1 MTTGPDLPR
10 PVDPTRMAD
19 IEAAADAALLAPSV
33 HNTQPWLLV
42 LHPDRIDVR
51 ADRSRRLPVLD
62 PAGRELMLSVGAAV
76 LNTRVELAAR
86 GRAVEVDRSART
98 TDPDLA
104 AVVHLVDGPPDSALA
119 ALAPQVRA
127 RRTNRRGYTDDPVP
141 PDVLDRVLVAA
152 AAEDTVAVPVLT
164 EDQHRLVARLAQDAD
179 AEQNADPAYRH
190 ELRIWTNRDTR
201 SGDGVP
207 STTVPRVDG
216 SAQDDVPVRDFD
228 TRGLGALPAAT
239 RAGRT
244 GALVVLAS
252 HADDER
258 AWVRAGEAM
267 ERVLLELTA
276 DGWAAGPLSQV
287 TEVPRTRA
295 SLGREL
301 CWGCTRSCCCGS
313 AGRCPPRPAPDEPV
327 TRWSAAA
334 PDLLPDHPRPLP
346 GPHRLARGPR
356 CTGRPGPARSSPA
369 GVRRTRGDDV
379 GVSPPPS
386 VVVGVDSGPAST
398 AAAREGAAQ
407 ARRRLLPLHLVAGA
421 PSILTVIPSGGA
433 GGSRRRSRWVLGRCS
448 SGSRCCR
455 TS

>member
-1 MTTGPDLPR
+1 
-10 PVDPTRMAD
+10 MAD

-86 GRAVEVDRSART
+86 GRAVGVDRSART

-141 PDVLDRVLVAA
+141 PDVLDRVLAAA

-301 CWGCTRSCCCGS
+301 CWGVHPQLLLRIGRAVPTAASPRRARHEVVSGS
-313 AGRCPPRPAPDEPV
+313 TRPAPGPPPV
-327 TRWSAAA
+327 PCPGPTGWPAARGA
-334 PDLLPDHPRPLP
+334 RAARDLP
-346 GPHRLARGPR
+346 GHHLPVSDGRGG
-356 CTGRPGPARSSPA
+356 T
-369 GVRRTRGDDV
+369 T
-379 GVSPPPS
+379 
-386 VVVGVDSGPAST
+386 
-398 AAAREGAAQ
+398 
-407 ARRRLLPLHLVAGA
+407 
-421 PSILTVIPSGGA
+421 
-433 GGSRRRSRWVLGRCS
+433 WV
-448 SGSRCCR
+448 
-455 TS
+455 

>member
-301 CWGCTRSCCCGS
+301 CWGVHPQLLLRIGRAVPTAASPRRARHEVVSGS
-313 AGRCPPRPAPDEPV
+313 TRPAPGPPPV
-327 TRWSAAA
+327 PCPGPTGWPAARGA
-334 PDLLPDHPRPLP
+334 RAARDLP
-346 GPHRLARGPR
+346 GHHLPVSDGRGG
-356 CTGRPGPARSSPA
+356 T
-369 GVRRTRGDDV
+369 T
-379 GVSPPPS
+379 
-386 VVVGVDSGPAST
+386 
-398 AAAREGAAQ
+398 
-407 ARRRLLPLHLVAGA
+407 
-421 PSILTVIPSGGA
+421 
-433 GGSRRRSRWVLGRCS
+433 WV
-448 SGSRCCR
+448 
-455 TS
+455 

>member
-104 AVVHLVDGPPDSALA
+104 AVVDLVDGPPDSALA

-301 CWGCTRSCCCGS
+301 CWGVHPQLLLRIGRAVPTAASPRRARHEVVSGS
-313 AGRCPPRPAPDEPV
+313 TRPAPGPPPV
-327 TRWSAAA
+327 PCPGPTGWPAARGA
-334 PDLLPDHPRPLP
+334 RAARDLP
-346 GPHRLARGPR
+346 GHHLPVSDGRGG
-356 CTGRPGPARSSPA
+356 T
-369 GVRRTRGDDV
+369 T
-379 GVSPPPS
+379 
-386 VVVGVDSGPAST
+386 
-398 AAAREGAAQ
+398 
-407 ARRRLLPLHLVAGA
+407 
-421 PSILTVIPSGGA
+421 
-433 GGSRRRSRWVLGRCS
+433 WV
-448 SGSRCCR
+448 
-455 TS
+455 

>member
-10 PVDPTRMAD
+10 PVDPTRLAD

-42 LHPDRIDVR
+42 LHPDRIEVR
-51 ADRSRRLPVLD
+51 ADRSRQLHVLD
-62 PAGRELMLSVGAAV
+62 PAGRELHLSVGAAV

-104 AVVHLVDGPPDSALA
+104 AVLRLVDGPPDRSLA
-119 ALAPQVRA
+119 ALAPHVRP

-141 PDVLDRVLVAA
+141 PDVLDRVLAAA

-190 ELRIWTNRDTR
+190 ELRTWTNRDPR

-216 SAQDDVPVRDFD
+216 SAEDDIPVRDFD

-301 CWGCTRSCCCGS
+301 CWGVHPQLLLRIGRAVPTAASPRRARDEVVSGS
-313 AGRCPPRPAPDEPV
+313 TRPAPGPPPV
-327 TRWSAAA
+327 PCPGPTGWPAARGA
-334 PDLLPDHPRPLP
+334 RAARDLP
-346 GPHRLARGPR
+346 GHRLPVSDGRGG
-356 CTGRPGPARSSPA
+356 T
-369 GVRRTRGDDV
+369 T
-379 GVSPPPS
+379 
-386 VVVGVDSGPAST
+386 
-398 AAAREGAAQ
+398 
-407 ARRRLLPLHLVAGA
+407 
-421 PSILTVIPSGGA
+421 
-433 GGSRRRSRWVLGRCS
+433 WV
-448 SGSRCCR
+448 
-455 TS
+455 

>member
-1 MTTGPDLPR
+1 VTTGPDLPR

-301 CWGCTRSCCCGS
+301 CWGVHPQLLLRIGRAVPTAASPRRARHEVVSGS
-313 AGRCPPRPAPDEPV
+313 TRPAPGPPPV
-327 TRWSAAA
+327 PCPGPTGWPAARGA
-334 PDLLPDHPRPLP
+334 RAARDLP
-346 GPHRLARGPR
+346 GHHLPVSDGRGG
-356 CTGRPGPARSSPA
+356 T
-369 GVRRTRGDDV
+369 T
-379 GVSPPPS
+379 
-386 VVVGVDSGPAST
+386 
-398 AAAREGAAQ
+398 
-407 ARRRLLPLHLVAGA
+407 
-421 PSILTVIPSGGA
+421 
-433 GGSRRRSRWVLGRCS
+433 WV
-448 SGSRCCR
+448 
-455 TS
+455 